1 MGMQARG
8 LVSSPSRENETNIDT
23 RNGRSSIWMEGP
35 SDFHDAKMADRRPVS
50 ESTTALWIGISQAHH
65 L

>member
-1 MGMQARG
+1 MGMQEGQEAW
-8 LVSSPSRENETNIDT
+8 SRENETNIDT

-50 ESTTALWIGISQAHH
+50 KSQ
-65 L
+65 